1 MNFVVVSSVGIK
13 RIVCNGMHKISNEF
27 EHWSGRDQRWQSYVP
42 FIVKMACKHSTGHVF
57 SLINFNFSQSDVLDK
72 MSVKFETGSCGVKNR
87 SLGQIIAS
95 CVVRYQQFPLKAYSS
110 YTLGRL
116 TRNLVGSFEVT

>member
-1 MNFVVVSSVGIK
+1 
-13 RIVCNGMHKISNEF
+13 
-27 EHWSGRDQRWQSYVP
+27 
-42 FIVKMACKHSTGHVF
+42 MACIKFRTSLNTGQIGTNGGRVMSPSLSRWLVNILQATF
-57 SLINFNFSQSDVLDK
+57 SVLSISIFLRV
-72 MSVKFETGSCGVKNR
+72 MSLTKCRSSSKLGHVKNR

-95 CVVRYQQFPLKAYSS
+95 CVMRYQQFPLKAYSS

>member
-13 RIVCNGMHKISNEF
+13 WIVCNGMHKKFRTSLNTGQIGPTVAELC
-27 EHWSGRDQRWQSYVP
+27 P

-57 SLINFNFSQSDVLDK
+57 SLIDFNFSQNDVIDK

>member
-27 EHWSGRDQRWQSYVP
+27 KHWSDQTNGGRDAP

-72 MSVKFETGSCGVKNR
+72 MSVKFKTGLCGVKNR

-95 CVVRYQQFPLKAYSS
+95 CVVRYQQFPLNDYSS

>member
-27 EHWSGRDQRWQSYVP
+27 EHWSDRTNGGRDMSPSLSRWLVNILQ
-42 FIVKMACKHSTGHVF
+42 ATF
-57 SLINFNFSQSDVLDK
+57 SVYQFQFFSQSDVLDK

-87 SLGQIIAS
+87 SLCQIIAS

>member
-1 MNFVVVSSVGIK
+1 
-13 RIVCNGMHKISNEF
+13 
-27 EHWSGRDQRWQSYVP
+27 
-42 FIVKMACKHSTGHVF
+42 MACKHSAGHVF
-57 SLINFNFSQSDVLDK
+57 SLINFKLSQSDVLDK
-72 MSVKFETGSCGVKNR
+72 MSVKFETGSCGVKSR

-116 TRNLVGSFEVT
+116 TRNLVGSFEMKKKNSLSLSDQKSEMAVMAAILKIYFFASSPESKGQLT